1 MKTIIMILAVIAL
14 LLPLAGRGEDA
25 PAAAPAAPDALAAPA
40 APVAV
45 KIGCVNLDDVM
56 RGYGKAERM
65 LARLEG
71 EMKEKEAE
79 TEKLVAE
86 IKKLKA
92 EKDLLSSE
100 ARMKKDEEIQEKAMA
115 LKKFRQDVEASLEM
129 RIASERKKLEKEIRD
144 TVQAKAKAMG
154 YSLVFVGE
162 MVLYKDPAL
171 DITKDVLAELNKNN

>member
-1 MKTIIMILAVIAL
+1 MKKIVLLAAL
-14 LLPLAGRGEDA
+14 ISISISLAARGEDV
-25 PAAAPAAPDALAAPA
+25 PAAGPAAPAAPAASA
-40 APVAV
+40 AI
-45 KIGCVNLDDVM
+45 KIGCVNLDEVM

-65 LARLEG
+65 LARLES

-100 ARMKKDEEIQEKAMA
+100 ARMKKEEEILEKTMA
-115 LKKFRQDVEASLEM
+115 LKKFRQDVEESLEM
-129 RIASERKKLEKEIRD
+129 RIATERKKLEKEIRD

-162 MVLYKDPAL
+162 LVLYKDPAL
-171 DITKDVLAELNKNN
+171 DITKEVLAELNKNN